1 MKTAISVNDQLMT
14 AADRTAREI
23 GVSRSRLFSIA
34 LEDYLRKREQES
46 IVEQLN
52 QVYGNKPDA
61 SEKRTSARL
70 KTKFRRT
77 IKERW

>member
-1 MKTAISVNDQLMT
+1 MKTVISVDDQLMI

-23 GVSRSRLFSIA
+23 GVSRRRLFSIA
-34 LEDYLRKREQES
+34 LEDYLRKREQDGT
-46 IVEQLN
+46 VEQLN

-61 SEKRTSARL
+61 AEKRTSGRL